1 MLVVPQTILG
11 VDFSGAHLAGEK
23 IWIAHSEVTGG
34 VLRIQSLQRACEL
47 PGGAI
52 EREAA
57 LRVTREYISSFKNA
71 LCGFDFPFS
80 LALESFPE
88 AERADFNWREWL
100 AALPEYSDAE
110 EFKAAF
116 PDAARATDLESKTPF
131 SPLNL
136 RLFRQT
142 FHGLRDVV
150 LPLVESGALALP
162 FDELP
167 FDEVEAESQKL
178 RLLEICPAS
187 LLKKQKL
194 YLSYKGRSPLQR
206 ENRETILQQ
215 TQERTRVKMSEE
227 ISRRIFKDTEGD
239 ALDAVLAAVCTFRA
253 LQNPVNFQAR
263 NEREK
268 FEGRVYF

>member
-1 MLVVPQTILG
+1 MNIPTTILG
-11 VDFSGAHLAGEK
+11 VDFSGAQNAGEK
-23 IWIAHSEVTGG
+23 IWIAHAQTVGG
-34 VLRIQSLQRACEL
+34 VLHIQSLQRASEL
-47 PGGAI
+47 PDSST

-57 LRVTREYISSFKNA
+57 LRATLEFISGFENA
-71 LCGFDFPFS
+71 ICGFDFPFS

-88 AERADFNWREWL
+88 DDRENLNWREWL
-100 AALPEYSDAE
+100 ASLPEYSDAE
-110 EFKAAF
+110 SFKNAF
-116 PDAARATDLESKTPF
+116 SDAARETDRESKTPF

-150 LPLVESGALALP
+150 FPLLESGALAFP
-162 FDELP
+162 FD
-167 FDEVEAESQKL
+167 DIDAETERL

-194 YLSYKGRSPLQR
+194 YLSYKGRSTLQR
-206 ENRETILQQ
+206 ENRETIWQQ
-215 TQERTRVKMSEE
+215 TQERTRVKTSEE
-227 ISRRIFKDTEGD
+227 ISHRIFKDTEGD
-239 ALDAVLAAVCTFRA
+239 ALDAVLAAVCAFRA
-253 LQNPVNFQAR
+253 LQNPENFQAR